1 MDTRTEAFEYCI
13 RQVNDYPEL
22 ADQINGF
29 YSLFRMEISDDET
42 SVENE
47 WELLYSD
54 VEALIKIY
62 KICTTV

>member
-13 RQVNDYPEL
+13 RQVNDYPAL
-22 ADQINGF
+22 ADQINSF
-29 YSLFRMEISDDET
+29 YSLFRMEISDDEA

-54 VEALIKIY
+54 VEDLIKTY
-62 KICTTV
+62 KISTTA

>member
-1 MDTRTEAFEYCI
+1 MDTRTRAYEYCI
-13 RQVNDYPEL
+13 RQVSDYPAL
-22 ADQINGF
+22 SDQINSF

-54 VEALIKIY
+54 VEDLIKTY
-62 KICTTV
+62 KISTTA

>member
-1 MDTRTEAFEYCI
+1 MDTRTEALEYCI
-13 RQVNDYPEL
+13 RQVNDYPAL
-22 ADQINGF
+22 ADEINSF

-54 VEALIKIY
+54 VEELIKEH
-62 KICTTV
+62 KTNTTV